1 MRYLLLVWAGFARDP
16 LRAALTTGSVAVAF
30 ALLWIL
36 KGLDAGIERRMES
49 IPEDLLHVSG
59 RFPGYLP
66 LASLYTIE
74 RIPGVSDV
82 AHLMYH
88 NSRYR
93 TFKGGV
99 TLLAVDIERY
109 LRVAYDVRI
118 DPAAVQTFLNTPG
131 AAIAGAGSAKS
142 FGWKVGDRISLK
154 PIGLPLDE
162 WSFLIVGIWDHDIS
176 SPDEAKG
183 LIVSYSHVDQTLPAE
198 GAGLVAGL
206 VGGFAVKATD
216 ARHVGA
222 VAAAIDEQFRNS
234 SAPTLTARTRQVMMS
249 GRRPDQV
256 RLAANMIV
264 GAALFAIL
272 FCTAGVMAQSVR
284 DRYREFAMM
293 KSLGF
298 GGGALLFGVAGES
311 LLICATGA
319 LIALI
324 PAAMIDVGALLG
336 RYGAVVYP
344 PPWSL
349 YPIGFAMSLLLAG
362 LSIILPGW
370 RVLRLSP
377 AEVAR

>member
-1 MRYLLLVWAGFARDP
+1 MRYLLLVWTGLARDP
-16 LRAALTTGSVAVAF
+16 LRAALTAGSVAIAF
-30 ALLWIL
+30 ALLWVL
-36 KGLDAGIERRMES
+36 KGLDSGIERRMES

-59 RFPGYLP
+59 RTFPGYMP
-66 LASLYTIE
+66 LASLYAIE
-74 RIPGVSDV
+74 TVPGVSAV
-82 AHLMYH
+82 AQVMYH

-109 LRVAYDVRI
+109 LDVAYDVRI
-118 DPAAVQTFLNTPG
+118 DPATVEAFLATPG
-131 AAIAGAGSAKS
+131 AVIAGASRAES
-142 FGWKVGDRISLK
+142 FGWEVGDRISLK
-154 PIGLPLDE
+154 PIGVPLAE
-162 WSFLIVGIWDHDIS
+162 WSFLMVGTWDHDVS
-176 SPDEAKG
+176 SPHEAER
-183 LIVSYSHVDQTLPAE
+183 LIVSYSHMDQSLPADQ
-198 GAGLVAGL
+198 AGLVT
-206 VGGFAVKATD
+206 GFAVKVTD

-222 VAAAIDEQFRNS
+222 VAAAIDELFRNS
-234 SAPTLTARTRQVMMS
+234 SAPTLTARTRLVSMS

-284 DRYREFAMM
+284 DRYREFATM

-298 GGGALLFGVAGES
+298 GGGALLIGVAGES
-311 LLICATGA
+311 VLIYACGA
-319 LIALI
+319 LLGLI
-324 PAAMIDVGALLG
+324 PAAMIDAGALLG
-336 RYGAVVYP
+336 RYRTVVYP

-349 YPIGFAMSLLLAG
+349 YPVGFAISLLLAG
-362 LSIILPGW
+362 LSVILPGW

>member
-49 IPEDLLHVSG
+49 IPEDLLHVRG
-59 RFPGYLP
+59 RSFPGFLP

-74 RIPGVSDV
+74 KVPGVSDV
-82 AHLMYH
+82 AHFMYH

-99 TLLAVDIERY
+99 GLLAVDIERY
-109 LRVAYDVRI
+109 LKVAYDVRI
-118 DPAAVQTFLNTPG
+118 DPATVREFLATPG
-131 AAIAGAGSAKS
+131 AVIAGADRAKS

-162 WSFLIVGIWDHDIS
+162 WSFLIVGTWDHDVS
-176 SPDEAKG
+176 SPDEAKR
-183 LIVSYSHVDQTLPAE
+183 LIVSYSHMDQTLPADR
-198 GAGLVAGL
+198 AGLVAG
-206 VGGFAVKATD
+206 FAVKVTD

-249 GRRPDQV
+249 DRRPGQV

-311 LLICATGA
+311 LLICASGA
-319 LIALI
+319 LVGLI
-324 PAAMIDVGALLG
+324 PAAMIDAGALLG

-362 LSIILPGW
+362 LSILLPGW

>member
-1 MRYLLLVWAGFARDP
+1 MRYLLLVWAGLARDP
-16 LRAALTTGSVAVAF
+16 WRAALAAGSVAVAF

-36 KGLDAGIERRMES
+36 KGLDAGIERRIQS
-49 IPEDLLHVSG
+49 IPEDLLHVSP

-66 LASLYTIE
+66 LASLYAIE
-74 RIPGVSDV
+74 RVPGVSDV
-82 AHLMYH
+82 AHFKYH

-99 TLLAVDIERY
+99 GLLAVDIERY
-109 LRVAYDVRI
+109 LQVAYDVRI
-118 DPAAVQTFLNTPG
+118 DPATVREFLATPG
-131 AAIAGAGSAKS
+131 AAIAGADRAES
-142 FGWKVGDRISLK
+142 FGWNAGDRISLR
-154 PIGLPLDE
+154 PIGVPLDE
-162 WSFLIVGIWDHDIS
+162 WSFLIVGTWDHDVS
-176 SPDEAKG
+176 SPDEAKR
-183 LIVSYSHVDQTLPAE
+183 LIVSYSHMDQTLPPDR
-198 GAGLVAGL
+198 AGLV
-206 VGGFAVKATD
+206 VGFAVKVTD
-216 ARHVGA
+216 ARDAGA
-222 VAAAIDEQFRNS
+222 VAAAIDELFRNS

-249 GRRPDQV
+249 GRGAGQV
-256 RLAANMIV
+256 RLAANLIV

-284 DRYREFAMM
+284 DRYREFALM

-298 GGGALLFGVAGES
+298 GGGALLIGVAGES
-311 LLICATGA
+311 LLICASGA
-319 LIALI
+319 LVGLI
-324 PAAMIDVGALLG
+324 PAAMIDAGALLG

>member
-1 MRYLLLVWAGFARDP
+1 MRYLLLVWTGLARDP
-16 LRAALTTGSVAVAF
+16 LRAALTAGSVAVAF

-36 KGLDAGIERRMES
+36 KGLDSGIERRMES

-59 RFPGYLP
+59 RTFPGYMP
-66 LASLYTIE
+66 LASLYAIE
-74 RIPGVSDV
+74 TVPGVSAV

-109 LRVAYDVRI
+109 LDVAYDVRI
-118 DPAAVQTFLNTPG
+118 DPATVEAFLATPV
-131 AAIAGAGSAKS
+131 AAIAGADSAES
-142 FGWKVGDRISLK
+142 FGWKVGDRVSLK
-154 PIGLPLDE
+154 PIGVPLDE
-162 WSFLIVGIWDHDIS
+162 WSFLIVGIWDRDIS

-183 LIVSYSHVDQTLPAE
+183 LIVSYTHVDQTLPAE
-198 GAGLVAGL
+198 RAGLVT
-206 VGGFAVKATD
+206 GFAVKVTD

-222 VAAAIDEQFRNS
+222 VAAAIDELFRNS
-234 SAPTLTARTRQVMMS
+234 SAPTLTARTRQVEMS

-272 FCTAGVMAQSVR
+272 FCTAGAMAQSVR

-298 GGGALLFGVAGES
+298 GGGALLIGVAGES
-311 LLICATGA
+311 ALICASGA
-319 LIALI
+319 LIGLI
-324 PAAMIDVGALLG
+324 PAAVIDAGALLG

-349 YPIGFAMSLLLAG
+349 YPVGLAMSLLLGG
-362 LSIILPGW
+362 LSVILPGW

>member
-1 MRYLLLVWAGFARDP
+1 MRYLLLVWTGLARDP
-16 LRAALTTGSVAVAF
+16 LRAALTAGSVAVAF
-30 ALLWIL
+30 ALLWVL
-36 KGLDAGIERRMES
+36 KGLDSGIERRMES
-49 IPEDLLHVSG
+49 IPEDLLHVSL
-59 RFPGYLP
+59 RFPGYMP
-66 LASLYTIE
+66 LASLYAIE
-74 RIPGVSDV
+74 AVPGVSDV

-109 LRVAYDVRI
+109 LDVAYDVRI
-118 DPAAVQTFLNTPG
+118 DPATVEAFLATPG
-131 AAIAGAGSAKS
+131 AAIAGAGSVES

-154 PIGLPLDE
+154 PIGVPLDE
-162 WSFLIVGIWDHDIS
+162 WSFLIVGIWDRDIS
-176 SPDEAKG
+176 SPDEANG

-198 GAGLVAGL
+198 QAGLVT
-206 VGGFAVKATD
+206 GFAVKVTD

-222 VAAAIDEQFRNS
+222 VAAAIDELFRNS
-234 SAPTLTARTRQVMMS
+234 SAPTLTARTRQVEMS

-264 GAALFAIL
+264 GASLFAIL

-298 GGGALLFGVAGES
+298 GGGALLIGVAGES
-311 LLICATGA
+311 VLICASGA
-319 LIALI
+319 LIGLI
-324 PAAMIDVGALLG
+324 PAAVIDAGALLG

-349 YPIGFAMSLLLAG
+349 YPVGFAISLLLGG
-362 LSIILPGW
+362 LSVILPGW

>member
-1 MRYLLLVWAGFARDP
+1 MRYLLLVWTGLARDP
-16 LRAALTTGSVAVAF
+16 LRAALTAGSVAVAF
-30 ALLWIL
+30 ALLWVL
-36 KGLDAGIERRMES
+36 KGLDSGIERRMES
-49 IPEDLLHVSG
+49 IPEDLLHVSL
-59 RFPGYLP
+59 RFPGYMP
-66 LASLYTIE
+66 LASLYAIE
-74 RIPGVSDV
+74 AVPGVSDV

-109 LRVAYDVRI
+109 LDVAYDVRI
-118 DPAAVQTFLNTPG
+118 DPATVEAVLATPG
-131 AAIAGAGSAKS
+131 AAIAGAGSVES

-154 PIGLPLDE
+154 PIGVPLDE
-162 WSFLIVGIWDHDIS
+162 WSFLIVGIWDRDIS
-176 SPDEAKG
+176 SPDEANG

-198 GAGLVAGL
+198 QAGLVT
-206 VGGFAVKATD
+206 GFAVKVTD

-222 VAAAIDEQFRNS
+222 VAAAIDELFRNS
-234 SAPTLTARTRQVMMS
+234 SAPTLTARTRQVEMS

-256 RLAANMIV
+256 RLTANMIV
-264 GAALFAIL
+264 GASLFAIL

-293 KSLGF
+293 KTLGF
-298 GGGALLFGVAGES
+298 GGGALLIGVAGES
-311 LLICATGA
+311 VLICASGA
-319 LIALI
+319 LIGLI
-324 PAAMIDVGALLG
+324 PAAMIDAGALLG

-349 YPIGFAMSLLLAG
+349 YPVGFAISLLLGG
-362 LSIILPGW
+362 LSVILPGW

>member
-1 MRYLLLVWAGFARDP
+1 MCYLLLVWAGLARDL
-16 LRAALTTGSVAVAF
+16 LRAALTAGSVAVAF
-30 ALLWIL
+30 ALLWVL
-36 KGLDAGIERRMES
+36 EGLDAGIERRIAS
-49 IPEDLLHVSG
+49 IPEDLLHVGG
-59 RFPGYLP
+59 RSFPGYMP
-66 LASLYTIE
+66 LASLYAIE
-74 RIPGVSDV
+74 TVPGVSDV

-93 TFKGGV
+93 TFKSAV

-109 LRVAYDVRI
+109 LLVAYDVRI
-118 DPAAVQTFLNTPG
+118 DPATVEAFLATPA
-131 AAIAGAGSAKS
+131 AAIAGADSAES

-154 PIGLPLDE
+154 PIGVPLDE
-162 WSFLIVGIWDHDIS
+162 WSFLIVGIWDRDIS

-183 LIVSYSHVDQTLPAE
+183 LIVSYSHMDQTLPADQ
-198 GAGLVAGL
+198 AGLVAG
-206 VGGFAVKATD
+206 FAVKVTD

-222 VAAAIDEQFRNS
+222 VAAAIDELFRNS
-234 SAPTLTARTRQVMMS
+234 SAPTLTARTRQVEMS

-256 RLAANMIV
+256 RLAANMII

-298 GGGALLFGVAGES
+298 GGGALLIGVAGES
-311 LLICATGA
+311 ALICASGA
-319 LIALI
+319 LIGLI
-324 PAAMIDVGALLG
+324 PAAVIDAGALLG

-349 YPIGFAMSLLLAG
+349 YPVGFAMSLLLGG
-362 LSIILPGW
+362 LSVILPGW

-377 AEVAR
+377 AEVAK